1 MADLGLADAVDAT
14 ETLLDPVGIPEP
26 VAVDHRLR
34 ALPVDARACVDR
46 SASNNPTR
54 SSFAVLQERKTASFD
69 GRRRLCA
76 TLLRGHKACSSS
88 CA

>member
-1 MADLGLADAVDAT
+1 VPLARLFRHQDPRLADLGLADAVDAT

-26 VAVDHRLR
+26 VAVDQQLR

-54 SSFAVLQERKTASFD
+54 SSFAVPSRTKNRQL
-69 GRRRLCA
+69 
-76 TLLRGHKACSSS
+76 
-88 CA
+88 